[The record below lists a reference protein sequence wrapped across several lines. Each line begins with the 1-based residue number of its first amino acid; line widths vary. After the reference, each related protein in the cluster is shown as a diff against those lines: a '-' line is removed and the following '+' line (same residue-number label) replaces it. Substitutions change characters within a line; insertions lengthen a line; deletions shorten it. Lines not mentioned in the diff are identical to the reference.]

1 MIEVINL
8 KKKFKDTEVLKDIS
22 FDVKDGEIAVV
33 VGKSGAGKTT
43 LMRCIN
49 GLEEFDSGEL
59 VLNGESIKNNN
70 DMKKVR
76 GKIGMVF
83 QNFNLFPH
91 MTVIENIIEA
101 PVNVFGENKE
111 EALKKAN
118 ELLKMVDLADKGDNY
133 PFQLSGGQQ
142 QRVAIARACAL
153 KPDVICFDEP
163 TSALDPESI
172 QNVIDVI
179 KKLKENGM
187 AIIIVTHDIGFCDV
201 IADKIIRLES
211 GIIKEVKNNNK

>member
-49 GLEEFDSGEL
+49 GLEVFNSGEL

-70 DMKKVR
+70 DMKNVR

-211 GIIKEVKNNNK
+211 GIIKEVKNNN

>member
-49 GLEEFDSGEL
+49 GLEDFDSGEL
-59 VLNGESIKNNN
+59 VLNGEPIKNNN

-133 PFQLSGGQQ
+133 PFQL
-142 QRVAIARACAL
+142 
-153 KPDVICFDEP
+153 
-163 TSALDPESI
+163 
-172 QNVIDVI
+172 
-179 KKLKENGM
+179 
-187 AIIIVTHDIGFCDV
+187 
-201 IADKIIRLES
+201 
-211 GIIKEVKNNNK
+211 

>member
-211 GIIKEVKNNNK
+211 GIIKEVKNNN

>member
-8 KKKFKDTEVLKDIS
+8 EKKFKNTEVLKSIS

-49 GLEEFDSGEL
+49 GLEDFDSGEFI
-59 VLNGESIKNNN
+59 LNGEHIKNNS
-70 DMKKVR
+70 DMKKIR

-91 MTVIENIIEA
+91 MTVLENIVEA
-101 PVNVFGENKE
+101 PINVFGENKE
-111 EALKKAN
+111 DAIKKGK
-118 ELLKMVDLADKGDNY
+118 ELLKMVGLEDKGDNY

-179 KKLKENGM
+179 KKLKQNGM

-201 IADKIIRLES
+201 IADKIIRLEA
-211 GIIKEVKNNNK
+211 GYIKEVKNNN

>member
-49 GLEEFDSGEL
+49 GLEEFNSGEL

-70 DMKKVR
+70 DMKNVR

-211 GIIKEVKNNNK
+211 GIIKEVKNNN

>member
-118 ELLKMVDLADKGDNY
+118 ELLKMVDLAEKGDNY

-211 GIIKEVKNNNK
+211 GIIKEVKNNN

>member
-8 KKKFKDTEVLKDIS
+8 EKKFKNTEVLKSIS
-22 FDVKDGEIAVV
+22 FDVKDSEIAVV

-49 GLEEFDSGEL
+49 GLEDFDSGEFI
-59 VLNGESIKNNN
+59 LNGEHIKNNS
-70 DMKKVR
+70 DMKKIR

-91 MTVIENIIEA
+91 MTVLENIVEA
-101 PVNVFGENKE
+101 PINVFGENKE
-111 EALKKAN
+111 DAIKKGK
-118 ELLKMVDLADKGDNY
+118 ELLKMVGLEDKGDNY

-179 KKLKENGM
+179 KKLKQNGM

-201 IADKIIRLES
+201 IADKIIRLEA
-211 GIIKEVKNNNK
+211 GYIKEVKDNN

>member
-8 KKKFKDTEVLKDIS
+8 KKKFKDAEVLKDIS

-59 VLNGESIKNNN
+59 ILNGEAIKNNN

-91 MTVIENIIEA
+91 MTVIENIIES

-187 AIIIVTHDIGFCDV
+187 AIIIVTHDIRFCDV

-211 GIIKEVKNNNK
+211 GIIKEVKNNN

>member
-8 KKKFKDTEVLKDIS
+8 KKKFKDAEVLKDIS

-59 VLNGESIKNNN
+59 ILNGEAIKNNN

-91 MTVIENIIEA
+91 MTVIENIIES

-211 GIIKEVKNNNK
+211 GIIKEVKNNN

>member
-49 GLEEFDSGEL
+49 GLEDFDSGEL

-187 AIIIVTHDIGFCDV
+187 AIIIVTHDIRFCDV

-211 GIIKEVKNNNK
+211 GIIKEVKNNN

>member
-111 EALKKAN
+111 EAFKKAN
-118 ELLKMVDLADKGDNY
+118 ALLKMVDLADKGDNY

-163 TSALDPESI
+163 TSALDSESI

-211 GIIKEVKNNNK
+211 GIIKEVKNNN

>member
-49 GLEEFDSGEL
+49 GLEVFNSGEL

-101 PVNVFGENKE
+101 PVNVFGEKKE
-111 EALKKAN
+111 ETLKKAN

-211 GIIKEVKNNNK
+211 GIIKEVKNNN

>member
-1 MIEVINL
+1 
-8 KKKFKDTEVLKDIS
+8 
-22 FDVKDGEIAVV
+22 
-33 VGKSGAGKTT
+33 
-43 LMRCIN
+43 
-49 GLEEFDSGEL
+49 
-59 VLNGESIKNNN
+59 
-70 DMKKVR
+70 
-76 GKIGMVF
+76 
-83 QNFNLFPH
+83 

-101 PVNVFGENKE
+101 PINVFGENKE

-118 ELLKMVDLADKGDNY
+118 DLLKMVDLADKGDNY

-201 IADKIIRLES
+201 IADKIIRLEA

>member
-49 GLEEFDSGEL
+49 GLEEFNSGEL

-91 MTVIENIIEA
+91 TTVIENIIEA

-118 ELLKMVDLADKGDNY
+118 ELLKMVDLTDKGDNY

-211 GIIKEVKNNNK
+211 GIIKEVKNNN

>member
-49 GLEEFDSGEL
+49 GLEDFDSGEL
-59 VLNGESIKNNN
+59 VLNGEPIKNNN

-211 GIIKEVKNNNK
+211 GIIKEVKNNN

>member
-59 VLNGESIKNNN
+59 VLNGEAIKNNN

-91 MTVIENIIEA
+91 MTVIENIIES

-211 GIIKEVKNNNK
+211 GIIKEVKNNN

>member
-22 FDVKDGEIAVV
+22 FDVNDGEIAVV

-49 GLEEFDSGEL
+49 GLEEFNSGEL

-187 AIIIVTHDIGFCDV
+187 AIIIVTHDIAFCDV

-211 GIIKEVKNNNK
+211 GIIKEVKNNN

>member
-118 ELLKMVDLADKGDNY
+118 DLLKMVDLADKGDNY

-201 IADKIIRLES
+201 IADKIIRLEV

>member
-49 GLEEFDSGEL
+49 GLEDFDSGEL

-142 QRVAIARACAL
+142 QRVVIARACAL

-211 GIIKEVKNNNK
+211 GIIKEVKNNN

>member
-59 VLNGESIKNNN
+59 ILNGEAIKNNN

-211 GIIKEVKNNNK
+211 GIIKEVKNNN

>member
-22 FDVKDGEIAVV
+22 FDIKDGEIAVV

-211 GIIKEVKNNNK
+211 GIIKEVKNNN

>member
-49 GLEEFDSGEL
+49 GLEDFDSGEL

-201 IADKIIRLES
+201 IADKIIRLEV

>member
-8 KKKFKDTEVLKDIS
+8 EKKFKNTEVLKSIS
-22 FDVKDGEIAVV
+22 FDVKDSEIAVV

-49 GLEEFDSGEL
+49 GLEDFDSGEFI
-59 VLNGESIKNNN
+59 LNGEHIKNNS
-70 DMKKVR
+70 DMKKIR

-91 MTVIENIIEA
+91 MTVLENIVEA
-101 PVNVFGENKE
+101 PINVFGENKE
-111 EALKKAN
+111 DAIKKGK
-118 ELLKMVDLADKGDNY
+118 ELLKMVGLEDKGDNY

-179 KKLKENGM
+179 KKLKQNGM

-201 IADKIIRLES
+201 IADKIIRLEA
-211 GIIKEVKNNNK
+211 GYIKEVKNNN

>member
-8 KKKFKDTEVLKDIS
+8 KKKFKDAEVLKDIS
-22 FDVKDGEIAVV
+22 VDVKDGEIAVV

-163 TSALDPESI
+163 TSALDSESI

-187 AIIIVTHDIGFCDV
+187 AIIIVTHDIAFCDV

-211 GIIKEVKNNNK
+211 GIIKEVKNNN

>member
-118 ELLKMVDLADKGDNY
+118 DLLKMVDLADKGDNY

-201 IADKIIRLES
+201 IADKIIRLEV
-211 GIIKEVKNNNK
+211 GIIKEVKNNN

>member
-49 GLEEFDSGEL
+49 GLEDFDSGEL

-118 ELLKMVDLADKGDNY
+118 DLLKMVDLADKGDNY

-201 IADKIIRLES
+201 IADKIIRLEV
-211 GIIKEVKNNNK
+211 GIIKEVKNNN

>member
-59 VLNGESIKNNN
+59 ILNGEIIKNNN

-91 MTVIENIIEA
+91 MTVIENIIES

-118 ELLKMVDLADKGDNY
+118 ELLKMVDLADKEDNY

-142 QRVAIARACAL
+142 QRVVIARACAL

-211 GIIKEVKNNNK
+211 GIIKEVKNNN

>member
-118 ELLKMVDLADKGDNY
+118 ELLKMVDLTDKGDNY

-211 GIIKEVKNNNK
+211 GIIKEVKNNN